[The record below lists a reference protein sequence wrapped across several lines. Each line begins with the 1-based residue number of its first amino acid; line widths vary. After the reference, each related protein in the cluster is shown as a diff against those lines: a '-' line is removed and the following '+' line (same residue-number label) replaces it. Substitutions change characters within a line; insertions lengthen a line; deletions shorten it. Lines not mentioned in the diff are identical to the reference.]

1 MAAVVAMAVGVEA
14 SMVAEVA
21 ADSTEVAADL
31 RADSTAAATGD
42 IAEAGVDLAGVAVG
56 AAVMVGD
63 AAGAGTAGAVAGAVM
78 AGDAAGVGAIPV
90 GAGGSASALV
100 GAGVPIGE
108 VTRRGMA
115 IPTIIPIIRTTHTMG
130 LTHMRQRT
138 RISTTVPTEI
148 RATTRSGKI
157 RAIQDAR
164 GRLA

>member
-108 VTRRGMA
+108 VTRMGMA
-115 IPTIIPIIRTTHTMG
+115 IPTIPIIRTTHTMG